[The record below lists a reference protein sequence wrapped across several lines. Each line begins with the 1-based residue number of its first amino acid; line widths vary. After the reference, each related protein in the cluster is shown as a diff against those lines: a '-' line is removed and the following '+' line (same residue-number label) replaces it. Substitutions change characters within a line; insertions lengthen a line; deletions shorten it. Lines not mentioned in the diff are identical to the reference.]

1 VFQRE
6 NFRRAEHERRLVPS
20 FFEATLNNG
29 TEIAVSIRRF
39 LSIVLDE
46 GSYQLRN
53 YVFEQG
59 LKIVYKPYIDAGV
72 SNEDA
77 NWEEKFGNLLL
88 KKSGNEVTAQTF
100 KTHFKVTTF
109 MHNSILTNGENKYFA
124 IQY

>member
-6 NFRRAEHERRLVPS
+6 KFRRELNMKEGGTT

-46 GSYQLRN
+46 VGVILRN

-59 LKIVYKPYIDAGV
+59 LK
-72 SNEDA
+72 
-77 NWEEKFGNLLL
+77 
-88 KKSGNEVTAQTF
+88 
-100 KTHFKVTTF
+100 
-109 MHNSILTNGENKYFA
+109 NSLQALYRRWC
-124 IQY
+124 